1 MATPSATACKC
12 AAMKK
17 VSSPQNFIVK
27 HAKVHRC
34 QIERDNIEV
43 KALFSYLSRIYRV
56 GCSAESASDDNGLSL
71 CESGLVPL
79 RTLLGS
85 IPGVD
90 IKYQELPL
98 ISPFTAAMLY
108 LESVGMGF
116 DSIQFKADISEA
128 VAHNS
133 IVSTDAS
140 DSGTRGQKDENE
152 FRLPQTN
159 GMSTVE
165 EDHQHSCDD
174 ELLVSTDFERRKL
187 KDSCFDDDL
196 HKDSFDDNGK
206 LILQSCTPSTFGN
219 EIKTCRDIP
228 DMLTTCDFTSGLD
241 RNPKEQIDS
250 GLSYSDQSLEA
261 ISAFLRVEMPTTHAV
276 DAAIDYLESQTMT
289 MRAPSMNTVEA
300 KVQELLTTTTDPLNN
315 AVVTGFSSNCSIQDG
330 SSSASTST
338 PTWTPASHVE
348 MPGMSSFFSLSPS
361 LLLADVEEMTSEY
374 TLEQPTKH
382 TALSDSVTVTA
393 ATGTESLG
401 GIMKT
406 ITSSNSKT
414 DCTEGQEQQER
425 VRSAL
430 YTAVDL
436 RTQIPIFSIQSL
448 NLSPTEA
455 EDLKEK
461 FSSISGSDIESCDRL
476 WCVESAVKYLEEVAL
491 NKGQNEDEEDSSLSV
506 VGKECCL
513 ARTALDFLSSTLLI
527 SSRVL
532 DLQNYPFWGSDQAPL
547 SDVTVSVCATPL
559 ENHLRS
565 FAEDLSRKMSGSHAE
580 DIVAPRVSDWMSA
593 FPLNLVEGDKI
604 APPVND
610 FTHPSDFL
618 NMSDTS
624 GAVALLALMA
634 DCVCSSEFDCYFEE
648 KSTSI
653 LRRRD
658 RDREI
663 VPSDAKRRK
672 ILGDDHNSGQFIS
685 KRQQRCPKCGEF
697 KKGHTCRFAKDAE
710 PPSPQREV

>member
-1 MATPSATACKC
+1 
-12 AAMKK
+12 MKK

-56 GCSAESASDDNGLSL
+56 GCSAESELSL

-108 LESVGMGF
+108 LESIGMGF

-140 DSGTRGQKDENE
+140 DIKIRGQKEENE
-152 FRLPQTN
+152 LRLSQTN
-159 GMSTVE
+159 GISSVE

-174 ELLVSTDFERRKL
+174 ELLVSTDFEKREL
-187 KDSCFDDDL
+187 KDNCYDHDL
-196 HKDSFDDNGK
+196 HNDSFDDNGK
-206 LILQSCTPSTFGN
+206 PILQSCTPSAFGN
-219 EIKTCRDIP
+219 EIKTCRDVP

-241 RNPKEQIDS
+241 RNLKEQIDC

-276 DAAIDYLESQTMT
+276 DAAIDYLESQAMK
-289 MRAPSMNTVEA
+289 MRAPTMKTIEA
-300 KVQELLTTTTDPLNN
+300 KIQKPLTTTTDSLKYSV
-315 AVVTGFSSNCSIQDG
+315 ATGFSSNCSIQDG
-330 SSSASTST
+330 SSSECT
-338 PTWTPASHVE
+338 PTWTPTSHVE
-348 MPGMSSFFSLSPS
+348 MPSISSFFSLSPS
-361 LLLADVEEMTSEY
+361 LVLADDEEMTSECI
-374 TLEQPTKH
+374 LEQ
-382 TALSDSVTVTA
+382 TANQTAPLDSVTVTA
-393 ATGTESLG
+393 ATDTESLG

-414 DCTEGQEQQER
+414 DCTESQEQQER
-425 VRSAL
+425 VCSAL
-430 YTAVDL
+430 YTAIDL
-436 RTQIPIFSIQSL
+436 STQIPLFSIQSL
-448 NLSPTEA
+448 DLSPTES

-476 WCVESAVKYLEEVAL
+476 WCVENAVKYLEEIAIS
-491 NKGQNEDEEDSSLSV
+491 NRQNEDEEDSSLSV
-506 VGKECCL
+506 VDKECCL
-513 ARTALDFLSSTLLI
+513 ARTALESLSNTLLI

-532 DLQNYPFWGSDQAPL
+532 DFQNYPFWDPTQAPL
-547 SDVTVSVCATPL
+547 SDVSVCATPL

-565 FAEDLSRKMSGSHAE
+565 FADDLSRKMSGSHVE
-580 DIVAPRVSDWMSA
+580 DILAPRVSDWMSA

-610 FTHPSDFL
+610 FMHPSDFL

-663 VPSDAKRRK
+663 VPTDAKRRK